1 MFGKIFRLI
10 FELSGIMK
18 KYLFE
23 KISDHIIG
31 QFSIKENGVSS
42 SNEVISPQIFF
53 FFRKEGYE
61 NFFIFCQMTLLLNI
75 NFLSS
80 KQNIKPKIY
89 RQIMKQ

>member
-42 SNEVISPQIFF
+42 SNEVISPQFF
-53 FFRKEGYE
+53 FFFQERGVWK
-61 NFFIFCQMTLLLNI
+61 FFYI
-75 NFLSS
+75 LSNDFAS
-80 KQNIKPKIY
+80 
-89 RQIMKQ
+89 